1 MLRVSIKS
9 IILTAFAAAVL
20 VIGFFVWATFRNM
33 QEVLVE
39 SKKINSCSQVQQ
51 MIDKIHADLEAAETA
66 SGNFIYAP
74 DDSSYLSFKLAE
86 SRLLADTL
94 LLNRI
99 IEYDRSE
106 KPGMLQLKQIV
117 LSKTSLLKNADS
129 IYNSNIGSMAAAVK
143 EKASH
148 KQELQTARKL
158 LDVIETKNRDIII
171 QSGFYQEK
179 IAQNT
184 SYQFLM
190 LAGIFLIL
198 AAFLFFIITRGLN
211 QQQKNEQQLKYQA
224 SLINSVPDAIITT
237 DSSIKITAWNKY
249 AEEIYGYAE
258 AEVLGKNIGELIR
271 LELSKDEHESSLN
284 ELNNTGSYRDEYA
297 AVKKDGTPVYILASV
312 TIIKN
317 DDDEITGYVAVHRD
331 ISARKNA
338 EKKLQAFTS
347 ELAQQVQEKTAE
359 ISSIMQRITD
369 GFLALDNNFT
379 FTFVNKQAGE
389 TLGHLP
395 GQMVGKNI
403 FTDFPE
409 TASKNFNDAC
419 VDAYQSQQRR
429 FLENHYDPLN
439 IWIENDIYPSPDGL
453 TVFFKDITF
462 KKQAE
467 LALKES
473 EAHYRRLIENM
484 HAGVVVHHPDT
495 RIVLSN
501 PEAARLL
508 GLPAEKLAGKKSDD
522 SEWHF
527 FTADGKKMELQDYPV
542 IQVINTKKP
551 VYNLIA
557 GIDTVKNKGRVWVL
571 VNAFPEF
578 DTNNELKQVVV
589 IFVDITDRKKA
600 EEELK
605 HREDVLNK
613 AQSIAKIGSWELDIE
628 TNKLIWSK
636 EQYRIF
642 ELEDYAGE
650 DLNAAYRCKFQP
662 EDYERINWLMK
673 KSVET
678 GSGFSINHH
687 IICKNGD
694 IKNILCIGE
703 TIKDPD
709 GRVITLKGTVQ
720 DITEMKKTEER
731 LQKSYEQIRQLAA
744 HLQNIREDERTNMAR
759 EIHDELGQQLTG
771 LNMYISWLYKKIQ
784 PQDAEIK
791 EKFSS
796 AVELIDD
803 TVKVVRKIS
812 TKLRPSMLDDLGLIA
827 AIEWQSNEFEKR
839 SGIKTE
845 FVNLSG
851 NITIPGTLTTGLFR
865 IYQESLTN
873 VARHAEASKIISSL
887 EQKGSNLQLKISD
900 NGKGFV
906 LNEIGTKKT
915 LGLFGMKERTMV
927 MGGQYEIKT
936 SPGEGTTVC
945 ITVPLNGNV

>member
-1 MLRVSIKS
+1 MLKVSIKS
-9 IILTAFAAAVL
+9 IILTAFAAAML
-20 VIGFFVWATFRNM
+20 VIGFFVWAAFRNM
-33 QEVLVE
+33 QDVLVE
-39 SKKINSCSQVQQ
+39 SKKINNCSQVQQ
-51 MIDKIHADLEAAETA
+51 MVDKIHANLEAAETA

-74 DDSSYLSFKLAE
+74 DDSSYISFKLAE
-86 SRLLADTL
+86 ARLIADTA
-94 LLNRI
+94 LLNWI
-99 IEYDRSE
+99 IDYDKSE
-106 KPGMLQLKQIV
+106 KTGLLQLKQII
-117 LSKTSLLKNADS
+117 LNKTALLKNADA
-129 IYNSNIGSMAAAVK
+129 IYNKNIDSMVAAVK
-143 EKASH
+143 EKANH

-158 LDVIETKNRDIII
+158 LDVVETKYRGIII
-171 QSGFYQEK
+171 QSGVYQEK

-198 AAFLFFIITRGLN
+198 AGFLFFIIIRGLN
-211 QQQKNEQQLKYQA
+211 QQKRNEQQLKYQA
-224 SLINSVPDAIITT
+224 SLIDSVPDAIIST
-237 DSSIKITAWNKY
+237 DSKIKITAWNKY
-249 AEEIYGYAE
+249 AEEMYGYSHQE
-258 AEVLGKNIGELIR
+258 AMGKGIGELVK
-271 LELSKDEHESSLN
+271 LELSADEYKTSLS
-284 ELNNTGSYRDEYA
+284 ELNKTGSYKGEYA
-297 AVKKDGTPVYILASV
+297 AVKKDNTPVFILASV
-312 TIIKN
+312 TALKN
-317 DDDEITGYVAVHRD
+317 NEDEITGYVAVHRD
-331 ISARKNA
+331 ISERKSA
-338 EKKLQAFTS
+338 ESKLQAFTT

-369 GFLALDNNFT
+369 GFLALDNNLT

-389 TLGHLP
+389 ILGRLP
-395 GQMVGKNI
+395 QQMIGKNI

-419 VDAYQSQQRR
+419 LKAYQTQQRC
-429 FLENHYDPLN
+429 FLENHYAPLN

-453 TVFFKDITF
+453 TVFFKNITF

-473 EAHYRRLIENM
+473 EEHYRHLIENM
-484 HAGVVVHHPDT
+484 HAGVIVHLADT
-495 RIVLSN
+495 SIILSN
-501 PEAARLL
+501 PEAVRLI
-508 GLPAEKLAGKKSDD
+508 GLPADVLKGKQAADPD
-522 SEWHF
+522 WHF
-527 FTADGKKMELQDYPV
+527 LTAEGKKMEAGDYPV
-542 IQVINTKKP
+542 MQVINTKKP

-557 GIDTVKNKGRVWVL
+557 GIDNVKSKGTVWVL

-578 DTNNELKQVVV
+578 GIDNEIKQVVV

-628 TNKLIWSK
+628 TDKLIWSK
-636 EQYRIF
+636 EQYKIF
-642 ELEDYAGE
+642 ELEDYEGE
-650 DLNAAYRCKFQP
+650 DLNAAYCSKFQP
-662 EDYERINWLMK
+662 GDYERISWLMK
-673 KSVET
+673 KAVET

-703 TIKDPD
+703 TIKGPD
-709 GRVITLKGTVQ
+709 GKVTTLKGTVQ

-784 PQDAEIK
+784 PQDVEIK

-812 TKLRPSMLDDLGLIA
+812 TKLRPSMLDDLGLIT

-851 NITIPGTLTTGLFR
+851 NINIPGTLATGLFR

-873 VARHAEASKIISSL
+873 VARHAEASKIFSSL
-887 EQKGSNLQLKISD
+887 EIKGNNLQLKISD

-906 LNEIGTKKT
+906 LNEIGSKKT

-945 ITVPLNGNV
+945 ITVPLNESV